1 MLSIY
6 NKYNFFKCFIECN
19 EDKSPKG
26 GNFLGSYKQATESS
40 ENIGGILNQGIILI
54 DIDNK
59 HEAELYFNYL
69 KKCNVKTTVVKTTR
83 GYHFYFKDNERLK
96 NTNHNLSI
104 LGIEYD
110 LKNTN
115 DNKSQYAII
124 KQNNQFRQIITEAEP
139 PQLPIYFKYPIL
151 SNNNHYKESLKICF
165 EATDPSYLNNEF
177 IDLCNK
183 YNMDKNLINLFYN
196 FLNKQFFND
205 KSIINND
212 RLNGATDTNKS
223 IDTIKSFDSN
233 KSIDTNKIIIDK
245 YTIKELKSRLGDYLE
260 RITTKH
266 KNNFFTC
273 PFCNSGGHG
282 YKSSPAFHIRD
293 GQYKCFSCNKQGD
306 IFNLYEELNHVD
318 FKGAYVDLCNM
329 FNISI
334 DVDTEPNNKIESIKP
349 NNIKPIESIKPNN
362 IKAVESNDIFYFL
375 TRFKFSSYESFYNW
389 IKDLLKDNRQLLFT
403 YNKIIK
409 HDVYKYVDINTKEVN
424 NYEDFI
430 KELKTLKSNQ
440 SILYKTWFF
449 NVDKYLSKRHECNL
463 SYFEEAP
470 FPIEDW
476 IISNCN
482 GLLLYNANK
491 NLLIETDDGGL
502 DNAIEFIFN
511 HKNLE
516 DRLICLYLMF

>member
-1 MLSIY
+1 MISIY

-19 EDKSPKG
+19 KDKSPKG
-26 GNFLGSYKQATESS
+26 GSFLGSYKQATENS

-59 HEAELYFNYL
+59 HEAELYLTYL
-69 KKCNVKTTVVKTTR
+69 KKCNVKTTVIKTTR
-83 GYHFYFKDNERLK
+83 GYHFYFKSNEKLK

-139 PQLPIYFKYPIL
+139 PQLPIYFKHPIL

-165 EATDPSYLNNEF
+165 ETTDPSYLNNEF

-183 YNMDKNLINLFYN
+183 YKMDKTLITLFYN

-205 KSIINND
+205 KSIIDTD

-233 KSIDTNKIIIDK
+233 KSVDTNKIKIDK
-245 YTIKELKSRLGDYLE
+245 YTIKELKTRLGDYLE

-282 YKSSPAFHIRD
+282 YRSSPAFHIRD
-293 GQYKCFSCNKQGD
+293 GQFICFSCREQGD
-306 IFNLYEELNHVD
+306 IFNLYEKLNHVD
-318 FKGAYVDLCNM
+318 FKTAYIDLCNM

-349 NNIKPIESIKPNN
+349 NNVKTIK
-362 IKAVESNDIFYFL
+362 SNDNFYL
-375 TRFKFSSYESFYNW
+375 LKRFKFSSYKSFYDW
-389 IKDLLKDNRQLLFT
+389 IKDLLKDNKQLLFS
-403 YNKIIK
+403 YNKITT
-409 HDVYKYVDINTKEVN
+409 HDIYKYEDINTINVN

-440 SILYKTWFF
+440 TILYKTWHF
-449 NVDKYLSKRHECNL
+449 NIDKYLSIRHKISL
-463 SYFEEAP
+463 SYPHLFNDAP
-470 FPIEDW
+470 WPLDNW
-476 IISNCN
+476 IITNCN
-482 GLLLYNANK
+482 GILLYNADK
-491 NLLIETDDGGL
+491 NLLIEANEGEL
-502 DNAIEFIFN
+502 DNVIEFIFN

-516 DRLICLYLMF
+516 DRLICLH